1 MLKKIKFEN
10 NIRLQHLVFWQRILS
25 ANFFLAILAFTQRK
39 MKENKILE
47 KEFIVEE
54 YIETAVIILYGI
66 EYIVIIEYSFT
77 CNYRFRYFPG

>member
-1 MLKKIKFEN
+1 
-10 NIRLQHLVFWQRILS
+10 
-25 ANFFLAILAFTQRK
+25 